1 MNSLI
6 LALIQQASEFSR
18 SSEGRAYAPPDG
30 PLYYLVLIVS
40 CLIVLAVFIYAVKW
54 FIWPEEQSESH
65 IKRKILEDE
74 PK

>member
-1 MNSLI
+1 MTPLI
-6 LALIQQASEFSR
+6 LTLLQQATDFSR
-18 SSEGRAYAPPDG
+18 SSEGRPYAPPDG

-54 FIWPEEQSESH
+54 FIWPEEQSENH

-74 PK
+74 SK